1 MSSYLSSRAK
11 TDYPLCAP
19 RRDAESLLQWDRGSS
34 GTAPRHKPSNY
45 STSDA
50 VLPIG
55 EFRQPRSGPLMLLF
69 ANSLDGVRGGLVS
82 GIQPAMGGL
91 EGISRVG
98 RTLGTPDAHPNLKE
112 EPLWG
117 QPPPAV
123 RRSAAPLTV
132 QHSCPPS
139 PKKLRW
145 RTGVPARPGS
155 SAGVPPNSPPAT
167 PNHVGTA
174 APGCPAERSS
184 ARCSDT
190 SVRHLQKNFGG
201 GRASPPVKVRA
212 LACFPNSLPHH
223 EPRRG
228 GRIWKKNRV
237 RAAFSYPPTNRR
249 NPFQKHGKSGVTT
262 PTTNLLKMVF
272 WSCAY
277 VPLAG

>member
-1 MSSYLSSRAK
+1 M
-11 TDYPLCAP
+11 
-19 RRDAESLLQWDRGSS
+19 
-34 GTAPRHKPSNY
+34 
-45 STSDA
+45 
-50 VLPIG
+50 
-55 EFRQPRSGPLMLLF
+55 
-69 ANSLDGVRGGLVS
+69 
-82 GIQPAMGGL
+82 
-91 EGISRVG
+91 
-98 RTLGTPDAHPNLKE
+98 
-112 EPLWG
+112 WG
-117 QPPPAV
+117 QPPSAV
-123 RRSAAPLTV
+123 RRSEALLAV
-132 QHSCPPS
+132 QRSCPPL
-139 PKKLRW
+139 KKTRW

-155 SAGVPPNSPPAT
+155 SAGVPPNSSPAT

-277 VPLAG
+277 VPLAGIRM